1 MFYFNLIFLLEP
13 EENKATHNKIEKE
26 IESKKKN
33 KPLREEKKTRVN
45 CK

>member
-26 IESKKKN
+26 IESKKKPN
-33 KPLREEKKTRVN
+33 HREMEKKTRVN